1 MARDMTIDELQ
12 RGSGN
17 ANPPAVGAPLQ
28 VLVVKTFGFYP
39 GLLVADSKGQLYL
52 LRFDPVGYEGLA
64 TGAEMVT
71 SRLFYALGYH
81 VPRELHREVRTR
93 PACGDPEGQAVSS
106 SGRPRA
112 LVAADI
118 DLFLRGVP
126 VGPDLPRGGNAATRG
141 ARVAGRAI
149 SGLGHQ
155 ARRP

>member
-1 MARDMTIDELQ
+1 MTIDELQ

-71 SRLFYALGYH
+71 SRLFYWATTSQ
-81 VPRELHREVRTR
+81 RTT
-93 PACGDPEGQAVSS
+93 S
-106 SGRPRA
+106 
-112 LVAADI
+112 
-118 DLFLRGVP
+118 
-126 VGPDLPRGGNAATRG
+126 
-141 ARVAGRAI
+141 
-149 SGLGHQ
+149 
-155 ARRP
+155 